1 MFFGGESMISI
12 LKVVSLILLL
22 SPALLIYTE
31 TASIPIAVILF
42 LVGALLY
49 TYTLSKKRDRHFQKP
64 R

>member
-1 MFFGGESMISI
+1 MISI

-31 TASIPIAVILF
+31 MASIPIAVILF